1 MSDDIPDHSEDHRS
15 RMSEPTYRPAKAM
28 RGYLIK
34 RIRFLLI
41 GDRHQVDCTEAP
53 SICALNLF
61 SEPWERY
68 HVKREYPSTVTG
80 GLLDKI
86 SYRMDIF
93 YVTQYSF
100 FQGTCRALKFVV
112 LLVSKC

>member
-1 MSDDIPDHSEDHRS
+1 
-15 RMSEPTYRPAKAM
+15 MSEPTYRPAKAM

-80 GLLDKI
+80 GILDKNIVPYGYFLRDTILFFSRDLQGIKICGII
-86 SYRMDIF
+86 S
-93 YVTQYSF
+93 
-100 FQGTCRALKFVV
+100 
-112 LLVSKC
+112 